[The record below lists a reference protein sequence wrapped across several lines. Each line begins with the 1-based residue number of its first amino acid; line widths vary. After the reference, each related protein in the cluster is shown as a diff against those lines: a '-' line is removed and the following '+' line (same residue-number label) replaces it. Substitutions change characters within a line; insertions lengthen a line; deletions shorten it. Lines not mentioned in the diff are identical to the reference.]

1 MVVAGRK
8 AKEREDDA
16 LRAQRATSGKPRG
29 SHSHPT
35 RASFPAL
42 SFLYASID
50 SLVSSTYVLR
60 IDCALE
66 ELECCRIV

>member
-29 SHSHPT
+29 SCSHPT
-35 RASFPAL
+35 RASYSAL
-42 SFLYASID
+42 SF
-50 SLVSSTYVLR
+50 SLGLDGLTGFYYLR
-60 IDCALE
+60 IAHVLCLGRTRM
-66 ELECCRIV
+66 L